1 MLNRLR
7 IIFHKYSDFYFSPSK
22 ENLQILKQP
31 WKKTPSRILISSF
44 EGRKTVIDIPKRIL
58 NEKKK
63 KLSVNRRNQNISPP
77 EGCNV
82 SFVLFSSSINFSKTH
97 TILKL
102 CSCLGSDGERKPA
115 ALHQNSFWY
124 SSNSPSTEASLDPA
138 KHACQSPT
146 SYIKNTA
153 VSWLPST
160 FRIKSQHSTFPRFVF
175 DTTPWQTHAP
185 VSGLTA

>member
-1 MLNRLR
+1 M
-7 IIFHKYSDFYFSPSK
+7 K
-22 ENLQILKQP
+22 ENSIKNFNLIIRGEKNCNWHP
-31 WKKTPSRILISSF
+31 KKNI
-44 EGRKTVIDIPKRIL
+44 KW
-58 NEKKK
+58 KKK

-124 SSNSPSTEASLDPA
+124 SSNNPSTEASLDPA

-153 VSWLPST
+153 VSWLPGT